1 LTGKL
6 AGGHAVKIIGWGTT
20 ADGVHYWQV
29 ANSWNADWGDDGYF
43 KIIRGENECGI
54 EEFVC
59 AGQMRIK
66 SEDFDEEWRT

>member
-1 LTGKL
+1 MTGKL